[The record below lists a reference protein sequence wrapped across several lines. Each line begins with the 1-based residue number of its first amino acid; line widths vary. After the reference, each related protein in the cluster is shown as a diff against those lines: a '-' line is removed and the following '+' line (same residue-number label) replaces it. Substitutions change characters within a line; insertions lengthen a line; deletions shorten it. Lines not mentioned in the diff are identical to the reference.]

1 MLFLKFWVGLLVMLV
16 VVSLSLQA
24 VFFVKVGLKIDIEG
38 ALFGNIILQ
47 VLESYGVSTVN
58 KV

>member
-16 VVSLSLQA
+16 VVSLLLQV

-38 ALFGNIILQ
+38 VLFGNIILQ
-47 VLESYGVSTVN
+47 VLESYGVLMVN

>member
-1 MLFLKFWVGLLVMLV
+1 MLFLKFWVGLLVMLA
-16 VVSLSLQA
+16 VVSLLLQA

-38 ALFGNIILQ
+38 VLFGNIILQ
-47 VLESYGVSTVN
+47 VLESYGVLMVN